1 MSDAAK
7 LIFFSHSRIMF
18 HVFFLF
24 FSAAIRHIAQSGIY
38 FRRIIPAWLLPA
50 FHNQSS
56 CLPQS
61 ILQPSGINPPASHH
75 QSYSL
80 LQSILQSPTINP
92 MASRHIIS
100 PLSYGFPSLCAVIC
114 HAVTPIPVITS
125 LAIYALRSTKALPA
139 NMARAC
145 GNERETRPL
154 STAADIG
161 CVSGSANASSPVS
174 PIGTGWARHPVPM
187 TCSSSTYGPV
197 IQYLLLCSHISL
209 TFWLLALQVF
219 LSLIRC
225 LLGLTG

>member
-50 FHNQSS
+50 SHHHSS

-61 ILQPSGINPPASHH
+61 ILLP
-75 QSYSL
+75 
-80 LQSILQSPTINP
+80 PTINP
-92 MASRHIIS
+92 TASNNQSYCLTQSIPLPHTINPTVSRHILS
-100 PLSYGFPSLCAVIC
+100 PLLYGFPSLCAVIC

-139 NMARAC
+139 NMARA
-145 GNERETRPL
+145 
-154 STAADIG
+154 
-161 CVSGSANASSPVS
+161 
-174 PIGTGWARHPVPM
+174 
-187 TCSSSTYGPV
+187 
-197 IQYLLLCSHISL
+197 
-209 TFWLLALQVF
+209 
-219 LSLIRC
+219 
-225 LLGLTG
+225 

>member
-1 MSDAAK
+1 
-7 LIFFSHSRIMF
+7 MF

-24 FSAAIRHIAQSGIY
+24 FSDAIRHIAQSGIY
-38 FRRIIPAWLLPA
+38 FRRIIPAWL
-50 FHNQSS
+50 
-56 CLPQS
+56 
-61 ILQPSGINPPASHH
+61 PPASHN
-75 QSYSL
+75 QSYCLTPSL
-80 LQSILQSPTINP
+80 LLPPTINP
-92 MASRHIIS
+92 TASRHILS
-100 PLSYGFPSLCAVIC
+100 PLLYGFPSLCAVIC
-114 HAVTPIPVITS
+114 HAVIPIPVITS

-161 CVSGSANASSPVS
+161 CVSGSVNASSPVS

-187 TCSSSTYGPV
+187 TCSFSTDEPL
-197 IQYLLLCSHISL
+197 IQYLLHCSHISL
-209 TFWLLALQVF
+209 TFWLLTLQVF

>member
-50 FHNQSS
+50 SHNQSS
-56 CLPQS
+56 CLTPS
-61 ILQPSGINPPASHH
+61 ILRSPTINPPASHH

-80 LQSILQSPTINP
+80 QPSILQPPTINP
-92 MASRHIIS
+92 TTSRHILS
-100 PLSYGFPSLCAVIC
+100 PLLYGLPSLCAVIC

-139 NMARAC
+139 NMAR
-145 GNERETRPL
+145 E
-154 STAADIG
+154 
-161 CVSGSANASSPVS
+161 
-174 PIGTGWARHPVPM
+174 
-187 TCSSSTYGPV
+187 
-197 IQYLLLCSHISL
+197 
-209 TFWLLALQVF
+209 
-219 LSLIRC
+219 
-225 LLGLTG
+225 